1 MDQLRRTRERFLAGE
16 IHAVLDA
23 ATATTDGDAGAM
35 PRPDIASSWRR
46 SQLVGVQ
53 PESEDLPYL
62 PDAPTPRRLI
72 TAAAPVI
79 DALAAELADT
89 TGTILLADTDVRI
102 LDRRVG
108 THSWLHNLDR
118 HNVAPG
124 FVFAEEYAGTNGL
137 GCAIEEARLF
147 QVSGAEHFRESLQSF
162 VCIAAPIR
170 HPTRNRIEGVLNLTC
185 SLDDFSPFAR
195 SVLHRAVLDIE
206 QRLLEQGSVAE
217 RMLLNGFMA
226 RAKRTSRPLVAV
238 GADVFIC
245 NPAASGLLDRA
256 DRELLWY
263 WASPALTHREAVS
276 ERIDLADGRTVHAHA
291 ARISDGPRVLG
302 ALIELNPADLREPAA
317 PPPKLD
323 DTVGHCVSGRSTVAA
338 ALRSAIARAGASRR
352 AVLISGEL
360 GSGRRRIARTILN
373 HRAPGRPPAFVN
385 AGDSGWV
392 AAATAAIAM
401 RLPLLLR
408 HAHNLGSADVRAL
421 LGMLE
426 RAERYD
432 VPVVATTDSLGAEL
446 VGVFASALAVPPLR
460 ARSQDIADLVCELLP
475 KVSPDRQLDVHPSAL
490 RALQQHTWP
499 GNVRELQLTLSLAA
513 QACIGRQILPR
524 HLPDVIQQPYAALSP
539 IERAEREAILAALA
553 EADGNKQAAASA
565 LGFARSTLYRKMRV
579 LKIDESPGF

>member
-23 ATATTDGDAGAM
+23 ATATTDGNAGAM

-46 SQLVGVQ
+46 SQLVGVE

-79 DALAAELADT
+79 DALAVELADT

-118 HNVAPG
+118 HNIAPG

-147 QVSGAEHFRESLQSF
+147 QVSGAEHFRESLQPF

-185 SLDDFSPFAR
+185 SLDDFSPLAR

-206 QRLLEQGSVAE
+206 QRLLEQGTVAE
-217 RMLLNGFMA
+217 QALLDGFMA
-226 RAKRTSRPLVAV
+226 RAKRTTRPLVAV

-263 WASPALTHREAVS
+263 WASPALTHREAVN
-276 ERIDLADGRTVHAHA
+276 ERIDLADGRTVHAQA
-291 ARISDGPRVLG
+291 ARISDGTRVLG
-302 ALIELNPADLREPAA
+302 ALIELEPVDRQAA
-317 PPPKLD
+317 ASPPQVD
-323 DTVGHCVSGRSTVAA
+323 STAVDCVTGRSSVAA
-338 ALRSAIARAGASRR
+338 ALQSAIARAVGSRR

-360 GSGRRRIARTILN
+360 GSGRRRIARTILT

-385 AGDSGWV
+385 AADSGWV
-392 AAATAAIAM
+392 AAATAALAM

-408 HAHNLGSADVRAL
+408 HAHNLSSADVRDL
-421 LGMLE
+421 LGVLE
-426 RAERYD
+426 RADRAD
-432 VPVVATTDSLGAEL
+432 VPVVATTDTLGPDL

-460 ARSQDIADLVCELLP
+460 ARRQDIADLVCELLP